1 MVLVNGFLHELKPY
15 NADSINNEVIIMALS
30 EAIFDYIECIND
42 GEDYS
47 DGFDDYVQISITGEQ
62 EEEDE

>member
-1 MVLVNGFLHELKPY
+1 
-15 NADSINNEVIIMALS
+15 MALS